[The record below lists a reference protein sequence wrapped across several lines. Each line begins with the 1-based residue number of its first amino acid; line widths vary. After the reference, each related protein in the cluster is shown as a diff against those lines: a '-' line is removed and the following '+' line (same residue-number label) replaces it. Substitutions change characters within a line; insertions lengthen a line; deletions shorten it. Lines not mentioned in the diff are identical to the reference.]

1 MKEKINFTGRDKH
14 SLIQALQIALPV
26 MLTHSGYS
34 SNIVDMIRLLEKLG
48 GKEFGEKTEGGSLGR
63 LDGPVT
69 DYLIGLL
76 KDVKSGNTF
85 AEKKGIDLNF
95 LNKLYFGGKKYT

>member
-14 SLIQALQIALPV
+14 ILIQALQIALPV

-34 SNIVDMIRLLEKLG
+34 SNIADMIRLLEKLG
-48 GKEFGEKTEGGSLGR
+48 GKELGETAEGGSLGR

-76 KDVKSGNTF
+76 KDIKSGNTF

>member
-14 SLIQALQIALPV
+14 ILIQALQIALPV

-48 GKEFGEKTEGGSLGR
+48 GKEFGEKVR
-63 LDGPVT
+63 VVRQD
-69 DYLIGLL
+69 DQM
-76 KDVKSGNTF
+76 DQ
-85 AEKKGIDLNF
+85 
-95 LNKLYFGGKKYT
+95 